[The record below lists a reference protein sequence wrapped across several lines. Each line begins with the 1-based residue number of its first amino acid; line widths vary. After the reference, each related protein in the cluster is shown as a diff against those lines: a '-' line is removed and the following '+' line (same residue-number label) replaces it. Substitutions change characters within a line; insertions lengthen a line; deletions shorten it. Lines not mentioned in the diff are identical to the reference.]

1 MIILRVPAKFLGLD
15 MSSRMKLR
23 LNEVQE
29 EKEIQGKI
37 QYMIIWLFL
46 HIGIE

>member
-1 MIILRVPAKFLGLD
+1 MIILRVPVKFSGLD

-37 QYMIIWLFL
+37 QHIYDYFL
-46 HIGIE
+46 SI